1 MIKISKMLLTCLI
14 LIFSS
19 LSSAENTKDNETNLS
34 TSEAHKHIDINRADI
49 KTLSLLKGVGMKKA
63 EAIIKYRDI
72 NGKFIL
78 VEDLLNVNGIGKKIL
93 TLNKSKL
100 TI

>member
-1 MIKISKMLLTCLI
+1 MIKISKILFTCLI

-19 LSSAENTKDNETNLS
+19 LSSAENTKSNEISLS
-34 TSEAHKHIDINRADI
+34 TSEANKYIDINSADI

-72 NGKFIL
+72 NGKF
-78 VEDLLNVNGIGKKIL
+78 
-93 TLNKSKL
+93 
-100 TI
+100 

>member
-1 MIKISKMLLTCLI
+1 MIQISKILLTCLI

-19 LSSAENTKDNETNLS
+19 LSSAENTKSNEISLS
-34 TSEAHKHIDINRADI
+34 TSEASKHIDINSADI

-63 EAIIKYRDI
+63 EAIVKYRDV
-72 NGKFIL
+72 NGKFSTID
-78 VEDLLNVNGIGKKIL
+78 ELLNVNGIGKKIFA
-93 TLNKSKL
+93 LNKTKL

>member
-1 MIKISKMLLTCLI
+1 MTKISKILFTCLI

-19 LSSAENTKDNETNLS
+19 ISSAENTKSNEISLS
-34 TSEAHKHIDINRADI
+34 NSEASKHIDINSADI

-63 EAIIKYRDI
+63 QAIIKYRDE

-78 VEDLLNVNGIGKKIL
+78 VKDLLNVNGIGNKIL
-93 TLNKSKL
+93 TLNKSTL